1 MWRLGFILIL
11 KLFEGGARRPKVY
24 TLTES
29 ISTSNCSSAQPK
41 SFSLID
47 ISLFSFVSYISLL
60 STITASD
67 KKKINKINRKR
78 MMLPHCINLNSW
90 FLRIFC
96 FFLSFIYFFNGLFM
110 LCYFLIFF
118 FFNFIL
124 FLNFCQTSKW
134 IHHFK
139 NEYSVSLCLMILS
152 I

>member
-78 MMLPHCINLNSW
+78 MMLPHCSNLNSW

-96 FFLSFIYFFNGLFM
+96 FVLSFIYFIYGLFM
-110 LCYFLIFF
+110 LCYFLKSQWMHSIVGPGVLAIVF
-118 FFNFIL
+118 L
-124 FLNFCQTSKW
+124 FLIGLVAVLFS
-134 IHHFK
+134 
-139 NEYSVSLCLMILS
+139 
-152 I
+152 